1 MAQILNDAQSK
12 AVSHFEGPMLVL
24 AGPGS
29 GKTRVIT
36 ERIRYLV
43 QEKGV
48 YPASILVITFTRA
61 SAMEMKQRYQG
72 LSSGH
77 SGGVHFGTFH
87 AIFFMILKNSS
98 VVTGCFCMPFL
109 HHEYIFI
116 LSPRTYL
123 VAFSAL
129 LLAET
134 MSLTSFRNLDSHP

>member
-61 SAMEMKQRYQG
+61 SAMEMK
-72 LSSGH
+72 
-77 SGGVHFGTFH
+77 
-87 AIFFMILKNSS
+87 
-98 VVTGCFCMPFL
+98 
-109 HHEYIFI
+109 
-116 LSPRTYL
+116 
-123 VAFSAL
+123 
-129 LLAET
+129 
-134 MSLTSFRNLDSHP
+134 